1 MEENMKQWFASNIL
15 STDNMQIFESGPIG
29 DKEFTISITM
39 VGVALALFGI
49 VVRVL
54 GA

>member
-1 MEENMKQWFASNIL
+1 MKQWLVNNIL
-15 STDNMQIFESGPIG
+15 STDNMQMFESGPIG
-29 DKEFTISITM
+29 DKEFTTSITM
-39 VGVALALFGI
+39 VGIALALFGI

>member
-1 MEENMKQWFASNIL
+1 MKQWFVTNIL
-15 STDNMQIFESGPIG
+15 SARYMQVVETGPIG
-29 DKEFTISITM
+29 SREFTISMTM
-39 VGVALALFGI
+39 VVAALALFGI